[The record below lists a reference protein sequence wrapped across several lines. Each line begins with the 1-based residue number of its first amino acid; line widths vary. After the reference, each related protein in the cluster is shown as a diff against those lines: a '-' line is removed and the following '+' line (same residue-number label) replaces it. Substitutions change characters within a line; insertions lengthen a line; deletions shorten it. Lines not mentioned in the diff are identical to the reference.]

1 MYAAVDIGGTKTLI
15 IVFDE
20 HGTLI
25 EQIKFP
31 TPADYD
37 DFLEVLADNVANLA
51 TKEFQAAG
59 VAAPGKID
67 HKQGRMVAAGNLT
80 WVNEPI
86 QRDLEK
92 LFHAP
97 VILENDAK
105 TAALAEARYAGPDYE
120 TVVYITISTG
130 VGVGVCEN
138 GKLDKA
144 LQDAEIGWMSIEHE
158 GKIVPW
164 EKVASGSAIVAKYG
178 KRASELDDPEAWD
191 AISRNIAKGLIAV
204 IAMTQPD
211 LIVFGG
217 GVGNHLEK
225 FEEPLLR
232 HLKKYENP
240 MVAIPPI
247 KKSSHPEEAVAYG
260 CFELAKDFIKSRQAA

>member
-15 IVFDE
+15 IVFNQA
-20 HGTLI
+20 GKVV
-25 EQIKFP
+25 EQVKFP
-31 TPADYD
+31 TPANYD
-37 DFLEVLADNVANLA
+37 EFLTVLTNNVANLS

-80 WVNEPI
+80 WADEPVR
-86 QRDLEK
+86 RDLEK

-97 VILENDAK
+97 VVLENDAK
-105 TAALAEARYAGPDYE
+105 TAALAEARYAGPNYE

-130 VGVGVCEN
+130 VGIGVCEN

-144 LQDAEIGWMSIEHE
+144 LENAEIGWMSIEHE
-158 GKIVPW
+158 GKVVPW
-164 EKVASGSAIVAKYG
+164 EKIASGSAIVAKYG
-178 KRASELDDPEAWD
+178 KRASDLDDPAAWES
-191 AISRNIAKGLIAV
+191 ISRNIAKGLIAV

-225 FEEPLLR
+225 FKEPLVR
-232 HLKKYENP
+232 NLKKYENP

-260 CFELAKDFIKSRQAA
+260 CFELAKDFIQSR

>member
-1 MYAAVDIGGTKTLI
+1 MYTAVDIGGTKTLI

-20 HGTLI
+20 SNTPL
-25 EQIKFP
+25 EQVKFP

-37 DFLEVLADNVANLA
+37 DFLAVLAESVANLSTHDFKA
-51 TKEFQAAG
+51 VG

-67 HKQGRMVAAGNLT
+67 HKQGRIIAAGNLT
-80 WVNEPI
+80 WRNEPL
-86 QRDLEK
+86 QRDIEK

-105 TAALAEARYAGPDYE
+105 AAAVAEARYAGQSYE

-138 GKLDKA
+138 GKLVPA
-144 LQDAEIGWMSIEHE
+144 LDNAEIGWMNVEHE
-158 GKIVPW
+158 GKLVPW
-164 EKVASGSAIVAKYG
+164 EKIASGSAIVAKYG
-178 KRASELDDPEAWD
+178 KRASELDDDTAWD
-191 AISRNIAKGLIAV
+191 SISRNIAKGLIAV
-204 IAMTQPD
+204 IAVVQPD

-225 FEEPLLR
+225 FEKPLLKY
-232 HLKKYENP
+232 LKGYENP
-240 MVAIPPI
+240 MVTIPHI

-260 CFELAKDFIKSRQAA
+260 CLELAKDFVQSRNAA